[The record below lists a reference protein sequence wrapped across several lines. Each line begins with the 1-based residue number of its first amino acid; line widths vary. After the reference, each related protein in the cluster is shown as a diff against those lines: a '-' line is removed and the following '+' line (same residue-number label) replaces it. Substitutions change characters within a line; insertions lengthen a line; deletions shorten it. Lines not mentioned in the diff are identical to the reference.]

1 MKSTDQLDFAKP
13 EHVSIIC
20 KDNQLTVHIKGTTS
34 SIKLTYQLQE
44 ETTPDKL
51 FPGKVTYHT
60 PLVPGTISN
69 PSGSGYVPY
78 TTPPFAPRPPYGP
91 TTSGVLH
98 SPHPPLP
105 GYPITRY
112 GSAGYES
119 LGW

>member
-1 MKSTDQLDFAKP
+1 MKATDQLDFAKP

-60 PLVPGTISN
+60 P
-69 PSGSGYVPY
+69 
-78 TTPPFAPRPPYGP
+78 PFAPRPPYGP

-105 GYPITRY
+105 GYPVTRY